1 MRMIYLLRHGEI
13 LTGPG
18 KRFIGQTDCGL
29 SARGR
34 RQALAWK
41 PFFTGCTLSHIF
53 CSDLCRSQ
61 QTAEL
66 IAGARADRLRIEPRL
81 REISLGDWENQAM
94 DAVRAA
100 HPQAWAQRGR
110 DLAGYRPPGGESFRD
125 LSRRVLSFFDDLQ
138 TGLQADMLL
147 VGHAGVNRVLLC
159 SLLGMPLNN
168 LFRLGQEYACLNCIQ
183 VRGAAYQIQGLNM
196 PVNEAAW

>member
-18 KRFIGQTDCGL
+18 KRFIGQTDCEL

-41 PFFTGCTLSHIF
+41 SFFERRTLSHIV
-53 CSDLCRSQ
+53 CSDLRRSQ

-66 IAGARADRLRIEPRL
+66 IAGARADQLRIEPRL

-94 DAVRAA
+94 DAVRTA

-110 DLAGYRPPGGESFRD
+110 DLAGYRPSGGESFRD
-125 LSRRVLSFFDDLQ
+125 LKDRVLPVLEDLGTVPQ
-138 TGLQADMLL
+138 HDVLL

-159 SLLGMPLNN
+159 SLLGMPLSN

-183 VRGAAYQIQGLNM
+183 AQGAAYQIQGLNM

>member
-1 MRMIYLLRHGEI
+1 MIYLLRHGEI

-18 KRFIGQTDCGL
+18 KRFIGQTDCEL

-41 PFFTGCTLSHIF
+41 SFFERRTLSHIL
-53 CSDLCRSQ
+53 CSDLRRSQ

-66 IAGARADRLRIEPRL
+66 IAGARADQLRIEPRL
-81 REISLGDWENQAM
+81 REISLGDWENQTM
-94 DAVRAA
+94 DAVREAY
-100 HPQAWAQRGR
+100 PQAWVQRGR

-125 LSRRVLSFFDDLQ
+125 LSRRVLSFFDDLK
-138 TGLQADMLL
+138 TGLQEDVLL
-147 VGHAGVNRVLLC
+147 AGHAGVNRVLLC
-159 SLLGMPLNN
+159 SLLGMPLSN

-183 VRGAAYQIQGLNM
+183 ARGAAYQIQGLNI